1 MKYYIILQYL
11 IKCKWHEVLF
21 ITKQNICRC
30 LTNHYFFSVINKRLI
45 IIINNLFSIKIKN
58 SLIMYVPEPW
68 EQQHHET
75 ANVQLKKRFG
85 LIFLYQTLLRPFYFK
100 TSYYTLCCVLHIFT
114 QVLYCAGNQGN
125 HQNWVLSMVL
135 HKYLSD
141 LNAKNK
147 QTYILNFWIW
157 DLVHSEVCHFFK
169 STSSQYFFTKI

>member
-75 ANVQLKKRFG
+75 ANVQLKNRFG
-85 LIFLYQTLLRPFYFK
+85 LVFLYQTLLRPFYFK
-100 TSYYTLCCVLHIFT
+100 TSCYTLYNVILRIAMNFLETRVIIKISIHPCCPRKFDRFL
-114 QVLYCAGNQGN
+114 
-125 HQNWVLSMVL
+125 
-135 HKYLSD
+135 
-141 LNAKNK
+141 
-147 QTYILNFWIW
+147 
-157 DLVHSEVCHFFK
+157 
-169 STSSQYFFTKI
+169 